1 MDAIEK
7 EPPVARWQPVMAE
20 GEGGLFTQSWFPV
33 ALTTEVAQGRVV
45 GRDFLDGR
53 IVIFRDQAG
62 KAHVMS
68 AYCPHVGADLS
79 VGQVVGDRIQCAF
92 HHWEYDVNGKC
103 VKTGIGDPPPKR
115 ACLFVFPSRERYGI
129 IWAFNGENPLFELP
143 DLPYPEEDL
152 LMSSYK
158 AAERLNCDPW
168 VFAANTP
175 DMQHLK
181 VVHKVKFDVEDPHDL
196 VNWHE
201 RGLEFSYS
209 GVHQGGV
216 PMNNTAGILGTS
228 VFYRWGRYGDF
239 WRAGVVGFGL
249 PRPGQHEV
257 YACQAV
263 LRGPGAEE
271 HLAETIRVSRRTI
284 MEDKD
289 ILNTIHYRQGVMTR
303 GDTSLSRFLKYVREY
318 PRAHPSAG
326 FIR

>member
-1 MDAIEK
+1 
-7 EPPVARWQPVMAE
+7 
-20 GEGGLFTQSWFPV
+20 
-33 ALTTEVAQGRVV
+33 
-45 GRDFLDGR
+45 
-53 IVIFRDQAG
+53 
-62 KAHVMS
+62 
-68 AYCPHVGADLS
+68 
-79 VGQVVGDRIQCAF
+79 
-92 HHWEYDVNGKC
+92 
-103 VKTGIGDPPPKR
+103 
-115 ACLFVFPSRERYGI
+115 
-129 IWAFNGENPLFELP
+129 
-143 DLPYPEEDL
+143 
-152 LMSSYK
+152 MSSYK
-158 AAERLNCDPW
+158 ADERLNCDPW